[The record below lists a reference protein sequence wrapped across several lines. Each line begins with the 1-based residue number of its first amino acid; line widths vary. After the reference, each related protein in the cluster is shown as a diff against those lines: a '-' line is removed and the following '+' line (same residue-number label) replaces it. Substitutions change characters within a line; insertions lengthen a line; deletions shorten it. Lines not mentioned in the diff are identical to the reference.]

1 MIISFHNH
9 KSYRGLSTQQG
20 FAKEYSMPSKS
31 DVIEENDVKRRKR
44 GQKEELI
51 APSYPH
57 QQTNFA
63 TIHTQP

>member
-20 FAKEYSMPSKS
+20 FAKEYSTPSKS
-31 DVIEENDVKRRKR
+31 DVIEENDVKKRKR

-51 APSYPH
+51 APSHPH
-57 QQTNFA
+57 QQTNCA
-63 TIHTQP
+63 PIHTQP